1 MADKPSIALPEELGK
16 LMAREHADVVREGV
30 ELILR
35 QIMEAEVAASVGAGR
50 YERTDERVS
59 YRNGY
64 RPRGFDTRV
73 GSIELQIPRLR
84 TGSYG

>member
-16 LMAREHADVVREGV
+16 LVAREHADVVREGV

-35 QIMEAEVAASVGAGR
+35 QIMEAEVATSAGAGR
-50 YERTDERVS
+50 YERTDERS
-59 YRNGY
+59 AYQNGY

-73 GSIELQIPRLR
+73 G
-84 TGSYG
+84 TNACAA